1 MFVKSSLLPDLN
13 VRTKWKQE
21 AQMQQKPESAN
32 NTDLAVDLV
41 GMIALI
47 VLLFV
52 GLHLPLLV

>member
-1 MFVKSSLLPDLN
+1 
-13 VRTKWKQE
+13 
-21 AQMQQKPESAN
+21 MQQKPESAN